1 MTSNFGCI
9 ETAILVKRQTR
20 YFENLIYYINLI
32 LKELKI
38 SSFPLGKFFQKMK
51 MDK

>member
-1 MTSNFGCI
+1 MTLNFGCI
-9 ETAILVKRQTR
+9 ETAILGKGECAILK
-20 YFENLIYYINLI
+20 FNIYINLI